1 MRETNE
7 KSSKLEAGGIETLR
21 MVRMNKWTDL
31 QPVVGVGGG
40 LDMGRE
46 GKEKN
51 QDHPQVPDSSEVWLV
66 GAIYESGETWMEN
79 RFMG

>member
-1 MRETNE
+1 
-7 KSSKLEAGGIETLR
+7 

-51 QDHPQVPDSSEVWLV
+51 QDHSQVPDSSEVWLV
-66 GAIYESGETWMEN
+66 GPFMSLERLGWRTGLWDKMRALFSMYYLSGVHDISK
-79 RFMG
+79 